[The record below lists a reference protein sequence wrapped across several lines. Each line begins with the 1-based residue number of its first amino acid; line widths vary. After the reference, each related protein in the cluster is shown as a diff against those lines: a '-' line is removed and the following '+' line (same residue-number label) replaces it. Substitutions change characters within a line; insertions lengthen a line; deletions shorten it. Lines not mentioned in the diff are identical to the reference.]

1 MSVTINSLHDCTSQ
15 TPCPFGGWGGEKEE
29 KEKSNRRKK
38 MTRESKLLLADPNT
52 LSGRWEVESRHSEH
66 VLPTSS
72 LAGEE
77 SPLPPPR
84 RSVRS
89 THPQSE
95 MRTNKNGLKNPGH
108 KGLEEKA

>member
-1 MSVTINSLHDCTSQ
+1 
-15 TPCPFGGWGGEKEE
+15 
-29 KEKSNRRKK
+29 